1 MALYRCLRRGDS
13 AGDSSLR
20 HALLTRVRVDSRRLS
35 DRQALHL
42 HNLQGISRRT
52 WSRSQLVIEHH
63 APVMYLFAEMIIA
76 NTGYGIG
83 QGDKFQVMGRND
95 ANAMAACKSVDESA
109 AANEALP
116 IIRTAK
122 NFVDQEAQRYGLL
135 SLAGTQ

>member
-1 MALYRCLRRGDS
+1 
-13 AGDSSLR
+13 
-20 HALLTRVRVDSRRLS
+20 
-35 DRQALHL
+35 
-42 HNLQGISRRT
+42 
-52 WSRSQLVIEHH
+52 
-63 APVMYLFAEMIIA
+63 MYLFAEMIIA

-83 QGDKFQVMGRND
+83 QGDEFQVMGRND